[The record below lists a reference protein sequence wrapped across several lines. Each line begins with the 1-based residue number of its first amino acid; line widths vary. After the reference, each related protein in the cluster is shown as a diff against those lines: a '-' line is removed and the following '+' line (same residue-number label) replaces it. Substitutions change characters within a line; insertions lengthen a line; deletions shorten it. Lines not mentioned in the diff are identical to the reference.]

1 MHRHLS
7 YANVM
12 ATVAV
17 FVALGG
23 GAYAATALP
32 KNSVGATQLRNDAVS
47 SAKIKNGSLQRS
59 DFRTADLVKLR
70 GSAGAKGADGAA
82 GSAGAG
88 AGAAGAA
95 GAKGDKGD
103 KGERG
108 RLGLSTLQA
117 GDTLRGVFGVDGI
130 AKHPGDEFVTGVTL
144 PIPAPANLDDAT
156 VIGPDDGNS
165 GTCTGSYSSPTAPAG
180 FVCIYPVGGTNVDQV
195 FGKVPFDLDG
205 TGSPNLGQE
214 TPFGFIVETTSL
226 HGGQLL
232 SQGSWAYTAE

>member
-17 FVALGG
+17 FIALGG

-82 GSAGAG
+82 GAAGGAG
-88 AGAAGAA
+88 PTGAP
-95 GAKGDKGD
+95 GAKGDKGE
-103 KGERG
+103 KGDAG
-108 RLGLSTLQA
+108 HSALTTLQS
-117 GDTLRGVFGVDGI
+117 GDTVRGVFGVDGT
-130 AKHPGDEFVTGVTL
+130 ASNVSGGEQFATGVTL
-144 PIPAPANLDDAT
+144 PVPAPTALGNLDVSVA
-156 VIGPDDGNS
+156 GGFDDNS
-165 GTCTGSYSSPTAPAG
+165 ACTGSYSAPTAPAG
-180 FVCIYPVGGTNVDQV
+180 NVCIYPESAGLNVDQAS
-195 FGKVPFDLDG
+195 GLVPGDH
-205 TGSPNLGQE
+205 E
-214 TPFGFIVETTSL
+214 TPYGFIVQAVSAA
-226 HGGQLL
+226 GGPVVF
-232 SQGSWAYTAE
+232 QGSWAYTAE

>member
-17 FVALGG
+17 FIALGG

-70 GSAGAKGADGAA
+70 GPAGAKGADGAA
-82 GSAGAG
+82 GP
-88 AGAAGAA
+88 AGAA
-95 GAKGDKGD
+95 GAKGDKG
-103 KGERG
+103 ERG
-108 RLGLSTLQA
+108 QLGLSTLQA

-130 AKHPGDEFVTGVTL
+130 AKDPGDEFVTGVTL
-144 PIPAPANLDDAT
+144 AIPAPANLDDAT

-205 TGSPNLGQE
+205 MGSPNLGQE
-214 TPFGFIVETTSL
+214 TPYGFIVETTSL